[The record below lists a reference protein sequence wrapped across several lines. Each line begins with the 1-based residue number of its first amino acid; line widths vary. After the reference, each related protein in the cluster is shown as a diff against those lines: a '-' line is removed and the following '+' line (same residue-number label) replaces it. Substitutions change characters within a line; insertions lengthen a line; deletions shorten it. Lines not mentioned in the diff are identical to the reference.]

1 MSSITSA
8 DVPSLVS
15 YTPEI
20 LTVPAVYASAFF
32 A

>member
-8 DVPSLVS
+8 DVPPLVS

-20 LTVPAVYASAFF
+20 LTVPSVYASAVV